1 MIRSDMPP
9 AAYAVALDQ
18 YNFKRFL
25 DAQQGPQED
34 QLTTSETETNY
45 TAEDAARLLATLLEP
60 PENNHGHPV
69 AGRDAHEV
77 FCRRIQNVNLDAFA
91 TLLNETR
98 TLRKEYVA
106 EHSKQPSGGR
116 VYREFRLR
124 LELDDTDP
132 YLNEVVPF
140 MGALLNDDLL
150 HGSLPF

>member
-9 AAYAVALDQ
+9 ATYTVALDQ
-18 YNFKRFL
+18 YNFQRFL
-25 DAQQGPQED
+25 DSQQSPQIVESD
-34 QLTTSETETNY
+34 TFETKTNY
-45 TAEDAARLLATLLEP
+45 TTEDAAKLLAALLEQ
-60 PENNHGHPV
+60 PESKPGQPTTDP
-69 AGRDAHEV
+69 GIHEA
-77 FCRRIQNVNLDAFA
+77 FCRRIKNVNLDVFA

-98 TLRKEYVA
+98 NFRIEYVA

-124 LELDDTDP
+124 LELNNKDP